1 MQWAD
6 VVRVPTRSHLR
17 QFAGLWIVFFG
28 GLALSRAWS
37 GRFDGTA
44 QATAA
49 IAITFGVIG
58 LWRPLVMRWVF
69 TGWMVVAF
77 PIGWTVSRIMLA
89 LLYYVVFTP
98 MGLALRLI
106 GRDALGLRRPRGESC
121 WVERPAVVE
130 AKTYL
135 RQS

>member
-6 VVRVPTRSHLR
+6 VVKVPTRSHLR
-17 QFAGLWIVFFG
+17 QFAGLWIVFCG

-37 GRFDGTA
+37 GRFDQTTQVITA
-44 QATAA
+44 FA
-49 IAITFGVIG
+49 IAFGCLG
-58 LWRPLVMRWVF
+58 LLRPQVMRWVF

-77 PIGWTVSRIMLA
+77 PIGWTVSRAILA
-89 LLYYVVFTP
+89 LLYFIVFTP
-98 MGLALRLI
+98 VGFAMRMI
-106 GRDALGLRRPRGESC
+106 GRDALGLRRPRRQSY

-130 AKTYL
+130 VKEYL